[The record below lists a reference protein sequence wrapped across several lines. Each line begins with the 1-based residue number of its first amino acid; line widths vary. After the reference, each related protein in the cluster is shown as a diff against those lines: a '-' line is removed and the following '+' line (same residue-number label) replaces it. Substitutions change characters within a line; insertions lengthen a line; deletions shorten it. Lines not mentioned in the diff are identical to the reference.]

1 MTTWFSGNTF
11 GGGYPFPYYWNP
23 STAAATTSAA
33 AATTASGQPRIE
45 PGEND
50 VILGRGGDNWKWPG
64 NQKLQRMALEKIGE
78 YMNARKKGKGQLA
91 EQLVEQVHEQGGR
104 FLRQITPGGTWEI
117 VDFETARAKARDCIK
132 SVEVDP
138 NKLLKRNRIQTFSCD
153 GPFVEITDDG
163 SALDAWTEEDEE
175 RAVVDV
181 DTPMNVLNDNDVILT
196 QQHME
201 SQELAAFDPLDSPL
215 DDELMDLTT

>member
-1 MTTWFSGNTF
+1 MATWFSAPF
-11 GGGYPFPYYWNP
+11 SAGYHYWYPAN
-23 STAAATTSAA
+23 SH
-33 AATTASGQPRIE
+33 RIE

-91 EQLVEQVHEQGGR
+91 EKLVEQVHQQGGR
-104 FLRQITPGGTWEI
+104 FLRQNTAGGPWEE

-138 NKLLKRNRIQTFSCD
+138 NKLLKRNRIQTFSVD
-153 GPFVEITDDG
+153 GPFVEIADDDSPLG
-163 SALDAWTEEDEE
+163 AWTEEDEE
-175 RAVVDV
+175 RGATETALMNGESSMHLSTDNNVVEQ
-181 DTPMNVLNDNDVILT
+181 L
-196 QQHME
+196 H
-201 SQELAAFDPLDSPL
+201 LDSQDLSEL
-215 DDELMDLTT
+215 DSMDDDMMQM